1 MFGHRRYYV
10 SERSSRSI
18 RSTTILGVRR
28 DGIIAM
34 AGDGQ
39 VTVGD
44 VVLKHGAR
52 KIRTLYD
59 GAVIAG
65 FAGAVADAY
74 PFSKF
79 ETQLKTSDRNL
90 RKASVE
96 LAKEWRTDRY
106 LRRLEA
112 QLIVGDGE
120 SLLVLSGEG
129 DVIEPDDGIAA
140 IGSGAPYA
148 TAAAK
153 ALLAHRSSAREIV
166 ESAMGI
172 AAELCIF
179 TNDRF
184 TIDSVEGPA
193 RSPSAGDAG
202 VRTPQQRW
210 TTRIERN
217 GRGTTTHCASPTQ
230 RTSVPDA
237 AGDVPI
243 MEDLTPAQIVAEL
256 DRFII
261 GQGDAKRAVAVALRN
276 RFRRQLLPE
285 DARRGGAEE
294 HSHDGSDRG
303 WQDRDCTAGRQ
314 DRRCTIRQ
322 SRSHPFHRSRLC
334 GKGCRVDRARSV

>member
-1 MFGHRRYYV
+1 MSGHRRNRV
-10 SERSSRSI
+10 SQPNSRI
-18 RSTTILGVRR
+18 VRSTTILGVRR
-28 DGIIAM
+28 NGIIAM

-65 FAGAVADAY
+65 FAGAVADALTL
-74 PFSKF
+74 FSKF
-79 ETQLKTSDRNL
+79 ETQLKTSDGNL

-153 ALLAHRSSAREIV
+153 ALLAHTDLHAREIV

-172 AAELCIF
+172 AAELCIL
-179 TNDRF
+179 THDRF

-193 RSPSAGDAG
+193 GSPSSGSG
-202 VRTPQQRW
+202 
-210 TTRIERN
+210 E
-217 GRGTTTHCASPTQ
+217 
-230 RTSVPDA
+230 PDA
-237 AGDVPI
+237 
-243 MEDLTPAQIVAEL
+243 ES
-256 DRFII
+256 
-261 GQGDAKRAVAVALRN
+261 DATV
-276 RFRRQLLPE
+276 
-285 DARRGGAEE
+285 DDEE
-294 HSHDGSDRG
+294 
-303 WQDRDCTAGRQ
+303 
-314 DRRCTIRQ
+314 
-322 SRSHPFHRSRLC
+322 
-334 GKGCRVDRARSV
+334 

>member
-1 MFGHRRYYV
+1 MSGQRRHRV
-10 SERSSRSI
+10 SHSRSRTI

-28 DGIIAM
+28 NGIVVM

-44 VVLKHGAR
+44 VILKHGAR
-52 KIRTLYD
+52 KIRMLYD

-65 FAGAVADAY
+65 FAGAVADALTL
-74 PFSKF
+74 FSKF
-79 ETQLKTSDRNL
+79 ESQLKTSDGNL

-120 SLLVLSGEG
+120 SILVLSGEG

-153 ALLAHRSSAREIV
+153 ALLAHTDLQAREIV

-184 TIDSVEGPA
+184 TIDTVEGPA
-193 RSPSAGDAG
+193 GPHSTGDA
-202 VRTPQQRW
+202 
-210 TTRIERN
+210 
-217 GRGTTTHCASPTQ
+217 A
-230 RTSVPDA
+230 PDVEPEA
-237 AGDVPI
+237 LA
-243 MEDLTPAQIVAEL
+243 ED
-256 DRFII
+256 
-261 GQGDAKRAVAVALRN
+261 
-276 RFRRQLLPE
+276 E
-285 DARRGGAEE
+285 D
-294 HSHDGSDRG
+294 
-303 WQDRDCTAGRQ
+303 
-314 DRRCTIRQ
+314 
-322 SRSHPFHRSRLC
+322 
-334 GKGCRVDRARSV
+334 

>member
-1 MFGHRRYYV
+1 MSGQRRHCV
-10 SERSSRSI
+10 SHSSSRTI

-28 DGIIAM
+28 HGIVAM

-52 KIRTLYD
+52 KIRMLYD

-65 FAGAVADAY
+65 FAGAVADALTL
-74 PFSKF
+74 FSKF
-79 ETQLKTSDRNL
+79 ESQLKTSDGNL

-153 ALLAHRSSAREIV
+153 ALMAHTDLHARQIV
-166 ESAMGI
+166 ESAMEI

-184 TIDSVEGPA
+184 TIDTVEG
-193 RSPSAGDAG
+193 SAG
-202 VRTPQQRW
+202 
-210 TTRIERN
+210 
-217 GRGTTTHCASPTQ
+217 SP
-230 RTSVPDA
+230 A
-237 AGDVPI
+237 A
-243 MEDLTPAQIVAEL
+243 EDAEL
-256 DRFII
+256 D
-261 GQGDAKRAVAVALRN
+261 AETEATAV
-276 RFRRQLLPE
+276 
-285 DARRGGAEE
+285 DEE
-294 HSHDGSDRG
+294 
-303 WQDRDCTAGRQ
+303 
-314 DRRCTIRQ
+314 
-322 SRSHPFHRSRLC
+322 
-334 GKGCRVDRARSV
+334 

>member
-1 MFGHRRYYV
+1 LRKSNIMPRH
-10 SERSSRSI
+10 ERNHGYQFSSRTI

-28 DGIIAM
+28 NGIVAM

-39 VTVGD
+39 VTIGD

-65 FAGAVADAY
+65 FAGAVADALTL
-74 PFSKF
+74 FSKF
-79 ETQLKTSDRNL
+79 ETQLKSSDGNL

-120 SLLVLSGEG
+120 SILVLSGEG

-153 ALLAHRSSAREIV
+153 ALLAHTDLHAREIV
-166 ESAMGI
+166 ESAMAI

-184 TIDSVEGPA
+184 TIDTVPDPTGL
-193 RSPSAGDAG
+193 PSDGDGESDAG
-202 VRTPQQRW
+202 AHV
-210 TTRIERN
+210 E
-217 GRGTTTHCASPTQ
+217 
-230 RTSVPDA
+230 
-237 AGDVPI
+237 
-243 MEDLTPAQIVAEL
+243 ED
-256 DRFII
+256 
-261 GQGDAKRAVAVALRN
+261 
-276 RFRRQLLPE
+276 
-285 DARRGGAEE
+285 
-294 HSHDGSDRG
+294 
-303 WQDRDCTAGRQ
+303 
-314 DRRCTIRQ
+314 
-322 SRSHPFHRSRLC
+322 
-334 GKGCRVDRARSV
+334 

>member
-1 MFGHRRYYV
+1 MPRHN
-10 SERSSRSI
+10 RSRWSPAQDKII

-28 DGIIAM
+28 NGIIAM

-52 KIRTLYD
+52 KIRMLYD

-65 FAGAVADAY
+65 FAGAVADALTL
-74 PFSKF
+74 FSKF
-79 ETQLKTSDRNL
+79 ESQLKAVDGNL

-153 ALLAHRSSAREIV
+153 ALVAH
-166 ESAMGI
+166 
-172 AAELCIF
+172 
-179 TNDRF
+179 T
-184 TIDSVEGPA
+184 
-193 RSPSAGDAG
+193 
-202 VRTPQQRW
+202 
-210 TTRIERN
+210 
-217 GRGTTTHCASPTQ
+217 
-230 RTSVPDA
+230 
-237 AGDVPI
+237 
-243 MEDLTPAQIVAEL
+243 DLT
-256 DRFII
+256 
-261 GQGDAKRAVAVALRN
+261 
-276 RFRRQLLPE
+276 
-285 DARRGGAEE
+285 
-294 HSHDGSDRG
+294 
-303 WQDRDCTAGRQ
+303 
-314 DRRCTIRQ
+314 
-322 SRSHPFHRSRLC
+322 
-334 GKGCRVDRARSV
+334 

>member
-1 MFGHRRYYV
+1 MSIIMAGQRRKRV
-10 SERSSRSI
+10 SQSEFRI
-18 RSTTILGVRR
+18 VRSTTILGVRR
-28 DGIIAM
+28 NGVVAM

-52 KIRTLYD
+52 KIRMLYD

-65 FAGAVADAY
+65 FAGAVADALTL
-74 PFSKF
+74 FSKF
-79 ETQLKTSDRNL
+79 ESQLKTSDGNL

-96 LAKEWRTDRY
+96 LTKEWRTDRY

-153 ALLAHRSSAREIV
+153 ALLAHTDLSAREIV
-166 ESAMGI
+166 EAAMGI

-184 TIDSVEGPA
+184 TIDAVSSSVES
-193 RSPSAGDAG
+193 SPDG
-202 VRTPQQRW
+202 
-210 TTRIERN
+210 
-217 GRGTTTHCASPTQ
+217 
-230 RTSVPDA
+230 
-237 AGDVPI
+237 
-243 MEDLTPAQIVAEL
+243 EL
-256 DRFII
+256 D
-261 GQGDAKRAVAVALRN
+261 LS
-276 RFRRQLLPE
+276 
-285 DARRGGAEE
+285 GAA
-294 HSHDGSDRG
+294 
-303 WQDRDCTAGRQ
+303 TASQEG
-314 DRRCTIRQ
+314 
-322 SRSHPFHRSRLC
+322 
-334 GKGCRVDRARSV
+334 

>member
-1 MFGHRRYYV
+1 MPRHERHHV
-10 SERSSRSI
+10 SEINSRAI
-18 RSTTILGVRR
+18 RSTTILGVLR
-28 DGIIAM
+28 DDVVAM

-52 KIRTLYD
+52 KIRTLSD

-65 FAGAVADAY
+65 FAGAVADALTL
-74 PFSKF
+74 FSKF
-79 ETQLKTSDRNL
+79 ETQLKSSDGNL

-153 ALLAHRSSAREIV
+153 ALLAHTDLPAREIV
-166 ESAMGI
+166 ESAMSI

-184 TIDSVEGPA
+184 TISTVPESTDSPTE
-193 RSPSAGDAG
+193 GDAG
-202 VRTPQQRW
+202 L
-210 TTRIERN
+210 
-217 GRGTTTHCASPTQ
+217 
-230 RTSVPDA
+230 DA
-237 AGDVPI
+237 GS
-243 MEDLTPAQIVAEL
+243 ELPA
-256 DRFII
+256 DF
-261 GQGDAKRAVAVALRN
+261 
-276 RFRRQLLPE
+276 
-285 DARRGGAEE
+285 EE
-294 HSHDGSDRG
+294 
-303 WQDRDCTAGRQ
+303 
-314 DRRCTIRQ
+314 
-322 SRSHPFHRSRLC
+322 
-334 GKGCRVDRARSV
+334 

>member
-1 MFGHRRYYV
+1 MPRKFKIMPRH
-10 SERSSRSI
+10 ERNNGSQSISRTI
-18 RSTTILGVRR
+18 HSTTILGVLR
-28 DGIIAM
+28 DGIVAM

-52 KIRTLYD
+52 KIRTLYE

-65 FAGAVADAY
+65 FAGAVADALTL
-74 PFSKF
+74 FSKF
-79 ETQLKTSDRNL
+79 ETQLKSSDGNL
-90 RKASVE
+90 RRAAVE

-153 ALLAHRSSAREIV
+153 ALLAHTDLHAREIV

-184 TIDSVEGPA
+184 TINTVPEPTG
-193 RSPSAGDAG
+193 SPS
-202 VRTPQQRW
+202 
-210 TTRIERN
+210 
-217 GRGTTTHCASPTQ
+217 
-230 RTSVPDA
+230 
-237 AGDVPI
+237 
-243 MEDLTPAQIVAEL
+243 EDDAEL
-256 DRFII
+256 DTA
-261 GQGDAKRAVAVALRN
+261 AKETA
-276 RFRRQLLPE
+276 
-285 DARRGGAEE
+285 DIEE
-294 HSHDGSDRG
+294 
-303 WQDRDCTAGRQ
+303 
-314 DRRCTIRQ
+314 
-322 SRSHPFHRSRLC
+322 
-334 GKGCRVDRARSV
+334 

>member
-1 MFGHRRYYV
+1 MSGYRRNRV
-10 SERSSRSI
+10 SQPSSRSI

-28 DGIIAM
+28 NSIVAM

-52 KIRTLYD
+52 KIRMLYD

-65 FAGAVADAY
+65 FAGAVADALTL
-74 PFSKF
+74 FSKF
-79 ETQLKTSDRNL
+79 ESQLKASDGNL

-153 ALLAHRSSAREIV
+153 ALLAHTDLPAREIV

-184 TIDSVEGPA
+184 TIDAVERPA
-193 RSPSAGDAG
+193 GSPSNGDAG
-202 VRTPQQRW
+202 
-210 TTRIERN
+210 
-217 GRGTTTHCASPTQ
+217 
-230 RTSVPDA
+230 
-237 AGDVPI
+237 
-243 MEDLTPAQIVAEL
+243 L
-256 DRFII
+256 D
-261 GQGDAKRAVAVALRN
+261 GE
-276 RFRRQLLPE
+276 PE
-285 DARRGGAEE
+285 ATADDEE
-294 HSHDGSDRG
+294 
-303 WQDRDCTAGRQ
+303 
-314 DRRCTIRQ
+314 
-322 SRSHPFHRSRLC
+322 
-334 GKGCRVDRARSV
+334 